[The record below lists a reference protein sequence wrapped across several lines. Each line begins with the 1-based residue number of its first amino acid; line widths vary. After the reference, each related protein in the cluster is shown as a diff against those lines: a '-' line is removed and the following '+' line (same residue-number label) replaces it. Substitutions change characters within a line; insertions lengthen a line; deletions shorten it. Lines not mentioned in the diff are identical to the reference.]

1 MSELW
6 QLPGHEIADL
16 VRSKKISAVEVT
28 KAHLSRLDTVNPK
41 LNAVVQEMPDAAIK
55 DAEEIDRLVKSGND
69 PGVLCGVPVTI
80 KVLAD
85 QKGYATTNGLKLQ
98 KNLIAETDS
107 PIVSNIK
114 KAGGV
119 IIGRTNTPAFS
130 LRWFTN
136 NDLHGQTLNPHNKAI
151 TPGGSS
157 GGASSAVASGICPIA
172 HGTDIGGSIRY
183 PAYACGLHGLRPTF
197 GRIPA
202 YNASGA
208 ERHIGG
214 QIMAVGGPIAR
225 TIQDIKIS
233 FEAMSKQDD
242 RDPWYVPV
250 PLNGP
255 SFVKRAAFTI
265 APEGMPVCESVAEAI
280 REAAKLLAS
289 SGWEVEEVKCPP
301 MKAAAEINAKLWMAE
316 ARYAAKGMIE
326 KEDEPDSRFVFEQ
339 MTKRS
344 PEINKNQLLDAIQ
357 ERALLL
363 REWQLFLAKYPI
375 LITPVSGELPFAQQL
390 DVKSEG
396 DFENVMQAQLTQLA
410 IPALGLPAL
419 AVFTGFAKNIPV
431 GVQLIGARF
440 REDILIAA
448 GQDIEISGVAPV
460 CVDPNW

>member
-6 QLPGHEIADL
+6 QLPGYEIADL
-16 VRSKKISAVEVT
+16 VRSKKISAVEIT

-55 DAEEIDRLVKSGND
+55 DAEEVDRLVKSGND

-136 NDLHGQTLNPHNKAI
+136 NDLHGQTLNPHNKSI

-225 TIQDIKIS
+225 TIEDIKIS

-242 RDPWYVPV
+242 RDPWYVPA
-250 PLNGP
+250 PFNGP
-255 SFVKRAAFTI
+255 NFPKRAAFTI
-265 APEGMPVCESVAEAI
+265 APDGMPVCEGVADAI
-280 REAAKLLAS
+280 REAANLLS
-289 SGWEVEEVKCPP
+289 RRGWEVEEVTCPP
-301 MKAAAEINAKLWMAE
+301 MKAAAAINAKLWMAE
-316 ARYAAKGMIE
+316 IRYAAKGMIE
-326 KEDEPDSRFVFEQ
+326 KEDEADSLFVFEQ

-344 PEINKNQLLDAIQ
+344 PEINKNELLDVIQ

-375 LITPVSGELPFAQQL
+375 LITPVSGELPFPQQL
-390 DVKSEG
+390 DVKSES

-419 AVFTGFAKNIPV
+419 AVFTGFSKNTPV

-448 GQDIEISGVAPV
+448 GKDLEQSGVAPV